1 MLHHYLTLVQPSTY
15 TQDPTEA
22 TKEGDEG
29 AGMMTVASTC
39 TDQSNFAVAVPAEW
53 AVTAPPTN
61 PPSLQSRLPPFFP
74 LPALATDVMWHA
86 VRA

>member
-1 MLHHYLTLVQPSTY
+1 MVGGGGP
-15 TQDPTEA
+15 E
-22 TKEGDEG
+22 
-29 AGMMTVASTC
+29 MMTAACRLSTR
-39 TDQSNFAVAVPAEW
+39 TDQSKFAVAVPAEW

-61 PPSLQSRLPPFFP
+61 PPKSAVSPPFFP